1 MNENMDPTFSFP
13 FKPYPI
19 QENFMK
25 QLYFTIEN
33 NKLGIFESPT
43 GTGKSLSICCGAI
56 QWLKDNEH
64 RNLEELEK
72 NVEILKLELNRS
84 ASSFDWLEEEY
95 EKIKKNH
102 ELIALQAKVHKIKE
116 RIEKFNEMKIRVTK
130 LNFNVNKNVEFYNNR
145 TDKNKN
151 DFVKENNQEVKKT
164 EEDDDLILEE
174 CEVQEYDEEHD
185 SGDDNIENKEDIL
198 KIFIG
203 SRTHSQLSQFVGEI
217 KRTVFKD
224 DTRVVTLAS
233 RQHYCINAEV
243 AKLKNINLI
252 NERCLDLQKSRTKST
267 AVDSDGRA
275 TKKSKTKSCSACPY
289 YNQNNISKLKEKI
302 LVDIMDMEDLVKCGK
317 ELKACPYYASRAAM
331 DDAEVVLMSHAG
343 VASAGARTG
352 MSLNLNNNILILDE
366 AHGLPTALEN
376 ANSAPLSERDLS
388 SVKTC
393 LQYYVNKYS
402 SRLSSRNLLLLNQMS
417 FIVGKL
423 LGLIRSTNL
432 NKERQEKSI
441 YMLEDFVVKA
451 EIDHMNFRPI
461 VEFCRKSRLAPKLH
475 SFSMRYSQEALEE
488 EIEKANS
495 NKKSS
500 FKSFLQNI
508 KKDKDIKRN
517 SKQKLEESV
526 ANRDDIKEGKDT
538 KSDVQNSQRNTSL
551 ETSAGTGLYRIMEFL
566 ELLCDRSENGRV
578 LAQTGHLQSGQLK
591 YLLLNPIEHFAEVT
605 KQCRSVV
612 LAGGTMEPVSEF
624 LQLLTGSSNQSE
636 KVNVVKCEHVVPKDN
651 VLGICVTK
659 GPSQL
664 NLNFGYEN
672 RMSKNLL
679 AEVGHI
685 LRNICNL
692 VPGGVVCFLPSYTYE
707 ETVYDNLKTTGVLE
721 SISRKKTVFREPKS
735 ATDVDQVLSK
745 YAKAVQ
751 NKQGDFTGA
760 LLLSVVGGKL
770 SEGLNFSD
778 DLGRCVIVVGMPY
791 PNIKSPELK
800 EKMKYLDRMIGPN
813 AGHTY
818 YENLC
823 MKAVNQCIGRAVR
836 HINDF
841 ACILLLDERY
851 SRPTTISALP
861 SFVQR
866 SLITDSAFG
875 NTIGSVARFFTRQ
888 KQKNI
893 NESGNKCNK

>member
-1 MNENMDPTFSFP
+1 MANQKMMDPKFSFP
-13 FKPYPI
+13 FKPYAI

-25 QLYFTIEN
+25 QLYYTIEN

-56 QWLKDNEH
+56 QWLKDNEQ
-64 RNLEELEK
+64 RNLENLEK
-72 NVEILKLELNRS
+72 NIESLKLELNNNSS
-84 ASSFDWLEEEY
+84 ANDWLEEEY
-95 EKIKKNH
+95 EKIKKSQ
-102 ELIALQAKVHKIKE
+102 ELVAMQAKVHKIKE
-116 RIEKFNEMKIRVTK
+116 RIEQFNDM
-130 LNFNVNKNVEFYNNR
+130 
-145 TDKNKN
+145 
-151 DFVKENNQEVKKT
+151 
-164 EEDDDLILEE
+164 
-174 CEVQEYDEEHD
+174 
-185 SGDDNIENKEDIL
+185 

-224 DTRVVTLAS
+224 NMRVVTLAS
-233 RQHYCINAEV
+233 RQHYCINSDV
-243 AKLKNINLI
+243 AKLKNVNLI
-252 NERCLDLQKSRTKST
+252 NERCLDLQKSKSKST

-275 TKKSKTKSCSACPY
+275 TKKSKTKTCSACPY

-302 LVDIMDMEDLVKCGK
+302 LVDIMDMEDLVKSGK

-343 VASAGARTG
+343 VASSGARAG
-352 MSLNLNNNILILDE
+352 ISLNLNNNILILDE

-393 LQYYVNKYS
+393 LQFYINKYS
-402 SRLSSRNLLLLNQMS
+402 SRLSSKNLLLLNQMS
-417 FIVGKL
+417 FVVGKL
-423 LGLIRSTNL
+423 LGLLKSNNTN
-432 NKERQEKSI
+432 KDIQEEKSI
-441 YMLEDFVVKA
+441 YTVEDFVVKA

-488 EIEKANS
+488 EIEKSNS

-500 FKSFLQNI
+500 FKTFLENM
-508 KKDKDIKRN
+508 KKDRDLKSCKQTVEDSGINRDNKKEKKDIKLDN
-517 SKQKLEESV
+517 E
-526 ANRDDIKEGKDT
+526 NP
-538 KSDVQNSQRNTSL
+538 QRINTM
-551 ETSAGTGLYRIMEFL
+551 ETSAGTGLYKIMEFL
-566 ELLCDRSENGRV
+566 ELLCDRSDNGRV
-578 LAQTGHLQSGQLK
+578 LAQTGPLHSGQLK
-591 YLLLNPIEHFAEVT
+591 YLLLNPTEHFADVI
-605 KQCRSVV
+605 KQCRSVI
-612 LAGGTMEPVSEF
+612 LAGGTMEPIGEF
-624 LQLLTGSSNQSE
+624 LQLLTGSCNHNDR
-636 KVNVVKCEHVVPKDN
+636 VNVVKCEHVVPKDN
-651 VLGICVTK
+651 VLGICVSK
-659 GPSQL
+659 GPSNV

-707 ETVYDNLKTTGVLE
+707 ETVYENLKATGVLE
-721 SISRKKTVFREPKS
+721 SISKKKSVFREPKS
-735 ATDVDQVLSK
+735 AADVDQVLNK
-745 YAKAVQ
+745 YAKAVE
-751 NKQGDFTGA
+751 NKQGCSTGA
-760 LLLSVVGGKL
+760 LMLSVVGGKL

-800 EKMKYLDRMIGPN
+800 EKMKYLDRMVSPN
-813 AGHTY
+813 AGHIY

-836 HINDF
+836 HINDY
-841 ACILLLDERY
+841 ACVLLLDERY
-851 SRPTTISALP
+851 SRPQTVSALP

-875 NTIGSVARFFTRQ
+875 STISNVAKFFARQ
-888 KQKNI
+888 KQKSF
-893 NESGNKCNK
+893 NESDNKCNK